1 MAGLSGR
8 IAFVALDGDRAQAL
22 ATALVAT
29 GASVVLIADDAEVA
43 GRLAAGLGP
52 GVAVFCPGDDADAD
66 ARALVEL
73 AAELGPRLVR

>member
-1 MAGLSGR
+1 
-8 IAFVALDGDRAQAL
+8 
-22 ATALVAT
+22 
-29 GASVVLIADDAEVA
+29 VVLVADDAEVA
-43 GRLAAGLGP
+43 GRLAAGLGA